1 MMAIVLSGRTPI
13 PVRCPNLSPLFAI
26 LTKTVGCVPKIPN
39 LELSAVRSPTLSPT
53 ATPHPVSPLDA
64 TVRLN
69 PLDATYKKQGGGGC
83 YC

>member
-53 ATPHPVSPLDA
+53 VTPHPVSPLDA

-69 PLDATYKKQGGGGC
+69 PLDDTYKKQGGGGC